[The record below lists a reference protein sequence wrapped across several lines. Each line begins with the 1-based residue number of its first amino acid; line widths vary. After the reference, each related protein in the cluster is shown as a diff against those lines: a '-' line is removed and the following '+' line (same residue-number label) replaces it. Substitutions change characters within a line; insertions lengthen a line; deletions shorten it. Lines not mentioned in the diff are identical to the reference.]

1 MTPPATTT
9 SNGGSQPGA
18 TRGRQPLAGQ
28 TPSHSVQLIDS
39 AETIVRAPADAVRM
53 IFAALGIVATLL
65 LGIYAHGTTSGVTDD
80 VTSALTTTVRA
91 IVLIPVNV
99 LEGAV
104 SIFVPLFV
112 IGAALLRRHWRHVA
126 MALLAAL
133 TATGVAQ
140 LLVFA
145 LTHIRSNN
153 PFAIALTQATA
164 SGVDVTLSIYLTVLA
179 ALLTTAG
186 RGTSSRT
193 VTASWYALW
202 LVLLLAIIQGHQTVP
217 AALTSVLLG
226 RLVGLAVCYTL
237 GVRSTRAWGPQ
248 LIAAL
253 RRAGLNPYL
262 VVRLD
267 AVDDLSAWQ
276 VSSSAPLG
284 HVETADE
291 EVREPPQMWHDRV
304 GDDDDSDHA
313 PAALMAALRSGS
325 DQIAPD
331 PLTDASQVRDEIAAD
346 VPPRLYASAHR
357 SFAVYTDPDHCQR
370 VDVVVMDAEQHVLG
384 LLETLWDTVRN
395 RGFERRVAPRLK
407 ETAERSMLL
416 NYEARAAG
424 VNTPRLLG
432 AAQADGSIILPMQAL
447 TGARVLAQ
455 LEHGADYHTI
465 FTSLWQQVANAH
477 RRGLAHHDLSDL
489 SVLIDHE
496 NVVWL
501 MNWQDGSVAAS
512 DLARRIDLAQLL
524 ALTACYLG
532 VDEALMVAKQCVGTR
547 TLSAA
552 AALLQKA
559 ALPARTRQQVKTH
572 HNLLGELREA
582 LAADLP
588 AAPEP
593 VRLARFS
600 LRTFAMVAIGAI
612 AVYVVLGSL
621 RLDDV
626 LAAVKNA
633 SVWWMAASFG
643 AGLVTY
649 LGAAIG
655 LVAFTPERIS
665 VWRTTL
671 VQVAASVIAL
681 VAPAGI
687 GPAAMDLRYLT
698 KSNIAAPLA
707 AATVTLTQI
716 SRFVI
721 TTALLII
728 VALGSGSAGSIAW
741 PQATTVATILA
752 ALAVIGVAFAFPQ
765 VRRFVWRKIGPS
777 LAQAWPRTLWLLG
790 NPKRLMVAVA
800 GNIIMTVGY
809 VAAFGFALAAFG
821 YSLSPI
827 TLAITFLVSNSAGSV
842 VPSPGG
848 IGPVE
853 LALTSGLA
861 LAGIPYATAVSVTI
875 VYRLLTFWGRVPL
888 GWMALR
894 YLERKHLI

>member
-1 MTPPATTT
+1 MTPPASTTD
-9 SNGGSQPGA
+9 SGSWPSAPANQH
-18 TRGRQPLAGQ
+18 TLAGL
-28 TPSHSVQLIDS
+28 TPAHSVQLIDS

-65 LGIYAHGTTSGVTDD
+65 LAVYAHGTTSGVTDD
-80 VTSALTTTVRA
+80 VTSAVTNTVRA
-91 IVLIPVNV
+91 IVLIPVNA

-112 IGAALLRRHWRHVA
+112 IGAALLRRHWRHVLL
-126 MALLAAL
+126 ALLAAASAAAI
-133 TATGVAQ
+133 TQ
-140 LLVFA
+140 LIIFA
-145 LTHIRSNN
+145 LLRIRSNN
-153 PFAIALTQATA
+153 PFAIALTQTTS
-164 SGVDVTLSIYLTVLA
+164 SGVNVTLSVYVTVLA

-186 RGTSSRT
+186 RGTASRT
-193 VTASWYALW
+193 VTTSWYALW
-202 LVLLLAIIQGHQTVP
+202 LVLVLAIIQGHQTMP

-226 RLVGLAVCYTL
+226 RLVGLAVCYLL

-267 AVDDLSAWQ
+267 AVDDLTAWQ

-284 HVETADE
+284 HVETAE
-291 EVREPPQMWHDRV
+291 ESESAPPEMWQDRV
-304 GDDDDSDHA
+304 GEDEGEELA
-313 PAALMAALRSGS
+313 PAALMAALRSGR

-331 PLTDASQVRDEIAAD
+331 PLTDANQVRDEIAAD

-357 SFAVYTDPDHCQR
+357 SFAVYTDPDCRKR

-424 VNTPRLLG
+424 VNTPKLLG

-447 TGARVLAQ
+447 SGARVLAQ
-455 LEHGADYHTI
+455 LDHGADYHTI
-465 FTSLWQQVANAH
+465 FASLWQQVANAH

-489 SVLIDHE
+489 SVLVDRD

-532 VDEALMVAKQCVGTR
+532 VQDALAVAKACVGTR
-547 TLSAA
+547 TLTAA

-582 LAADLP
+582 LAEDLP

-612 AVYVVLGSL
+612 AVYIVLGSL

-633 SVWWMAASFG
+633 SGWWMGASFA
-643 AGLVTY
+643 AGLITY
-649 LGAAIG
+649 LGSALG
-655 LVAFTPERIS
+655 LVAFTPERIG
-665 VWRTTL
+665 VWKTTL
-671 VQVAASVIAL
+671 VQIAASVVAL

-687 GPAAMDLRYLT
+687 GPAAMDLRFLT
-698 KSNIAAPLA
+698 QAKIAAPLA

-752 ALAVIGVAFAFPQ
+752 ALAIIAVAFAFPQ

-777 LAQAWPRTLWLLG
+777 LTQAWPRTLWLLG
-790 NPKRLMVAVA
+790 NPKRLALAVA

-853 LALTSGLA
+853 VALTSGLA

-888 GWMALR
+888 GWLALR

>member
-1 MTPPATTT
+1 MTPPAATT
-9 SNGGSQPGA
+9 SDGGSWSQSHSS
-18 TRGRQPLAGQ
+18 QHLLAGQ
-28 TPSHSVQLIDS
+28 TPVHSVQLIDS
-39 AETIVRAPADAVRM
+39 PETIVRAPADAVR
-53 IFAALGIVATLL
+53 IFVSAVGIVAVLL
-65 LGIYAHGTTSGVTDD
+65 LAVYAHGTTSGVTKD
-80 VTSALTTTVRA
+80 VTSAVTNTVRA

-112 IGAALLRRHWRHVA
+112 IGAALLRRHWRHVV
-126 MALLAAL
+126 MALISALAA
-133 TATGVAQ
+133 TGAAQ
-140 LLVFA
+140 LFIYA
-145 LTHIRSNN
+145 LLHIRSNN
-153 PFAIALTQATA
+153 PFAIALTKTTA
-164 SGVDVTLSIYLTVLA
+164 SGVAVTLSIYVTVLA

-202 LVLLLAIIQGHQTVP
+202 LVLVLGIIQGHQTMP

-226 RLVGLAVCYTL
+226 RLVGLAVCYIL

-267 AVDDLSAWQ
+267 AVEELTAWQ
-276 VSSSAPLG
+276 VTSTAPLG
-284 HVETADE
+284 HVEMADE
-291 EVREPPQMWHDRV
+291 VASAPPEMWRDHI
-304 GDDDDSDHA
+304 GDDEEEHLA
-313 PAALMAALRSGS
+313 PAMLMAALHSGGS
-325 DQIAPD
+325 QITPD
-331 PLTDASQVRDEIAAD
+331 PLTDASKVRDQIAAD
-346 VPPRLYASAHR
+346 VPQRLYASAHR
-357 SFAVYTDPDHCQR
+357 SFAVYTDPDHHQR
-370 VDVVVMDAEQHVLG
+370 VDVVVMDAEQHVVG
-384 LLETLWDTVRN
+384 LLETLWETVRN
-395 RGFERRVAPRLK
+395 RGFERRVAPRVK

-424 VNTPRLLG
+424 VNTPKLLG
-432 AAQADGSIILPMQAL
+432 AAQAEGSIILPMQAL

-455 LEHGADYHTI
+455 LDHGADYHTI

-489 SVLIDHE
+489 SVLVDHE

-532 VDEALMVAKQCVGTR
+532 VEDGLAVAKACVGTR

-572 HNLLGELREA
+572 RHLLSQLREA
-582 LAADLP
+582 LAEDLP
-588 AAPEP
+588 TPPAP

-600 LRTFAMVAIGAI
+600 LRSLVIVAIGAI
-612 AVYVVLGSL
+612 AVYILLGSL

-633 SVWWMAASFG
+633 SGWWMAASFG
-643 AGLVTY
+643 AGLITY
-649 LGAAIG
+649 VGSAIG
-655 LVAFTPERIS
+655 LAAFTPERIGL
-665 VWRTTL
+665 WRTTL
-671 VQVAASVIAL
+671 VQIAASVIAL

-687 GPAAMDLRYLT
+687 GPAAMDLRFLT

-777 LAQAWPRTLWLLG
+777 LTQAWPRTLWLLG
-790 NPKRLMVAVA
+790 NPKRLAIAVA
-800 GNIIMTVGY
+800 GNIILTVGY

-848 IGPVE
+848 IGPIE

-888 GWMALR
+888 GWLALR
-894 YLERKHLI
+894 YLERKNLI